1 MRSWETVGEPSVT
14 MPSTRSGRR
23 TASAR
28 ANTPPRL
35 WPMIETFWPV
45 CSAKP
50 SSRASSRAQ
59 ASSEQPTLA
68 RIPAR
73 RVW

>member
-1 MRSWETVGEPSVT
+1 
-14 MPSTRSGRR
+14 MPETRSGRR
-23 TASAR
+23 AASAR

-35 WPMIETFWPV
+35 WPTIVTLPPTWSE
-45 CSAKP
+45 KP
-50 SSRASSRAQ
+50 SSRASSRLHD
-59 ASSEQPTLA
+59 SSEQATLA